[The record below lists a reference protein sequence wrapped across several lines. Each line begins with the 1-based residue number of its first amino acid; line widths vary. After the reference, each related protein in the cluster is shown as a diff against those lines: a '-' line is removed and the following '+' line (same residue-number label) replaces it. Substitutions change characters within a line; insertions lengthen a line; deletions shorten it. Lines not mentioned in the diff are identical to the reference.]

1 MVAELVLRWDGGELD
16 LNGPA
21 EDSAFTIE
29 MSENGADWGNPEA
42 VRQQVRR
49 ALLNGSASVLERYD
63 NRVVALDLRIVASDA
78 RGLAAGEK
86 ALVLGIGGRQCELVW
101 TPSDEY
107 ATPVAFIV
115 VAGDLE
121 IESGNDAFELLL
133 IRSYRLTLTC
143 LPPVRSIAPVAIE
156 ALPPF
161 VAAPSTLDECSSA
174 AGWTVDDPN
183 TTLSVSGGVEVLI
196 DHDQPPGPALFVTH
210 PGGFTLS
217 ERYLAIKQ
225 TGFEQVNFAYVSI
238 NGGATLPLVGAE
250 GGWRFHDAD
259 AYTGTPVTSLVFGFL
274 GLKSGYPSWP
284 DFTIAT
290 IAESATAAATTGRQS
305 LRVLQVGGSAA
316 VDASIAIEA
325 RNADA
330 DGGGDSLGTVYLYS
344 GSNYDPRLSPSSL
357 EYSGARA
364 TDTAALSGSSETG
377 TFFIFGRPVASIP
390 TGDYVVYARAK
401 GTASAT
407 VTWSLLS
414 NLATPAGMA
423 ASNAIAYNETI
434 GTVHTFDGSAYN
446 LLNLGTINLPGLKAG
461 QGQDLWLRF
470 MLSASASSTVDEV
483 LLFNR
488 STGRLAIVALG
499 TRDRLVNTAGV
510 WTVDLDAGETRLWFD
525 SANLRDD
532 EAILAGSPSKAMGTP
547 VDLDANILAYDG
559 MPLLVPGEN
568 YLYVA
573 TSGSIEPVVTG
584 TFRTAGHTSLDE

>member
-1 MVAELVLRWDGGELD
+1 VVAELVLRWDGGELD

-21 EDSAFTIE
+21 EGSAFTIE

-42 VRQQVRR
+42 VRQQVTR

-63 NRVVALDLRIVASDA
+63 NREVVLDLRIVASDA

-86 ALVLGIGGRQCELVW
+86 ALALALGARQCELVW
-101 TPSDEY
+101 TPPDEY

-143 LPPVRSIAPVAIE
+143 LPHVRSIEPVTIE

-161 VAAPSTLDECSSA
+161 VAAPSTLDDCSSA

-210 PGGFTLS
+210 PGGITMS
-217 ERYLAIKQ
+217 ERYLAIEQ
-225 TGFEQVNFAYVSI
+225 TGFEQVGVVGVTL
-238 NGGATLPLVGAE
+238 NGSTALPLVGAE
-250 GGWRFHDAD
+250 GGWRFYDAD
-259 AYTGTPVTSLVFGFL
+259 AYTGTPVTSLVFGFF

-290 IAESATAAATTGRQS
+290 IAESATPAATTGRQS

-377 TFFIFGRPVASIP
+377 TFFVFGRPVASIP

-423 ASNAIAYNETI
+423 ASNAIAYNATI
-434 GTVHTFDGSAYN
+434 GTVHTFAGTAYN
-446 LLNLGTINLPGLKAG
+446 LINLGTINLPGLKAG
-461 QGQDLWLRF
+461 QGQGLWLRF

-488 STGRLAIVALG
+488 STGRLAIVALD
-499 TRDRLVNTAGV
+499 TRDRLINTAGV
-510 WTVDLDAGETRLWFD
+510 WTVSLDAGETRLWFD

-532 EAILAGSPSKAMGTP
+532 ETILAGSPSKAMGTP
-547 VDLDANILAYDG
+547 VDLDSNILAYDG

>member
-1 MVAELVLRWDGGELD
+1 
-16 LNGPA
+16 
-21 EDSAFTIE
+21 
-29 MSENGADWGNPEA
+29 
-42 VRQQVRR
+42 
-49 ALLNGSASVLERYD
+49 
-63 NRVVALDLRIVASDA
+63 VALDLRIVAPDA

-86 ALVLGIGGRQCELVW
+86 ALALALGARQCELVW
-101 TPSDEY
+101 TPPDEY

-143 LPPVRSIAPVAIE
+143 LPHVRSIEAVTIE

-161 VAAPSTLDECSSA
+161 VAAPATLDDCTSV

-210 PGGFTLS
+210 PGGFTIT
-217 ERYLAIKQ
+217 ERYLAIEQ
-225 TGFEQVNFAYVSI
+225 TGFGQVGVVGVTL
-238 NGGATLPLVGAE
+238 NGSTALPLVGAE
-250 GGWRFHDAD
+250 GGWRFYDAD
-259 AYTGTPVTSLVFGFL
+259 AYTGSPVTSLVFGFL

-364 TDTAALSGSSETG
+364 TGHGRAVRIIGDGGRSLSSDVLS
-377 TFFIFGRPVASIP
+377 RPSPRAI
-390 TGDYVVYARAK
+390 TWCTHRAK

-407 VTWSLLS
+407 VTWV
-414 NLATPAGMA
+414 A
-423 ASNAIAYNETI
+423 AVQPRHSCR
-434 GTVHTFDGSAYN
+434 H
-446 LLNLGTINLPGLKAG
+446 
-461 QGQDLWLRF
+461 
-470 MLSASASSTVDEV
+470 
-483 LLFNR
+483 
-488 STGRLAIVALG
+488 GRLQRDRIQRDHRHRPHVRWDRLQPHQPGHDQPARLEGWPGSGLVAAVHAVRQRILDGRRSAVVQPQHGPTRHRG
-499 TRDRLVNTAGV
+499 TRHPRPAHQHGRG
-510 WTVDLDAGETRLWFD
+510 LDCR
-525 SANLRDD
+525 
-532 EAILAGSPSKAMGTP
+532 P
-547 VDLDANILAYDG
+547 
-559 MPLLVPGEN
+559 
-568 YLYVA
+568 
-573 TSGSIEPVVTG
+573 
-584 TFRTAGHTSLDE
+584 